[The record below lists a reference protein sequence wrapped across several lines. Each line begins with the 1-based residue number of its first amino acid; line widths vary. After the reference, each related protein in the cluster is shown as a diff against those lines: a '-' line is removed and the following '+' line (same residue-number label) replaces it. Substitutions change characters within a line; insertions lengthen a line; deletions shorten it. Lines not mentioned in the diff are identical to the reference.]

1 LRTEYEESIDYIL
14 KRLQT
19 AMLQG
24 TGALSFEDLASDY
37 EWYNEQQDRYLS
49 STKELYEVSK
59 LNRSIN

>member
-24 TGALSFEDLASDY
+24 TGSVSFEDLASDY